1 MIKRFK
7 NKLSTDVHFS
17 ELFHGSSIAFFMH
30 LVGLALGYIFTL
42 LVARWYGADVM
53 GLYALSLTL
62 LNIFVTIGT
71 FGFSSALVKFIADY
85 NYNDKPY
92 LAKEIYKKV
101 IAFVV
106 PLGILLSLL
115 FYIFTDFLALEI
127 FDNSKLIP
135 YFHITVLGVLP
146 FVLLT
151 VNIAF
156 FRGVKNIKLF
166 AFLDKVAIFIF
177 TPLLLAIAYYF
188 LKPEGIATIASR
200 VVAVVVSM
208 GISFWAL
215 RKYSHIFRV
224 ATKKLLSYRKI
235 LSVSLP
241 MLLTSS
247 LILVMSWTDIIMLGI
262 FTDEAEVGIYNVIVK
277 LAMLSVLTMMAIN
290 TIAGPKFSEL
300 YSRGDMQGLKKT
312 AQNAT
317 RMIFYSSLPIIIV
330 LVFFAKYILGIFGQE
345 FTAGVYALWILMIGQ
360 FINVCSGPVAIL
372 LNMTGKQVSLNIV
385 MLIASI
391 CNVVLNYFL
400 IPLYGIEGAAIATAI
415 SLAVNRVIPTILVKK
430 YYGFICLYR

>member
-30 LVGLALGYIFTL
+30 LIGLVLGYIFTL
-42 LVARWYGADVM
+42 LIARWYGADTM

-71 FGFSSALVKFIADY
+71 FGFGSALVKFIADY

-101 IAFVV
+101 ITFVV
-106 PLGILLSLL
+106 PLGLLLSLL
-115 FYIFTDFLALEI
+115 FYIFTEYLALEV

-135 YFHITVLGVLP
+135 YFHITVFGVLP
-146 FVLLT
+146 FILLT
-151 VNIAF
+151 INTAF

-177 TPLLLAIAYYF
+177 TPILLAIAYYG
-188 LKPEGIATIASR
+188 LNWEGIATIISR
-200 VVAVVVSM
+200 VIAILLLLIMSYE
-208 GISFWAL
+208 AL
-215 RKYSHIFRV
+215 RRYHYIFRSSV
-224 ATKKLLSYRKI
+224 QKLLSYRDI
-235 LSVSLP
+235 FRVSLP
-241 MLLTSS
+241 MLLTNS
-247 LILVMSWTDIIMLGI
+247 LVLVMSWTDITLM
-262 FTDEAEVGIYNVIVK
+262 
-277 LAMLSVLTMMAIN
+277 AMN

-300 YSRGDMQGLKKT
+300 YSRGDMQGLKKV

-317 RMIFYSSLPIIIV
+317 RMVFYSSLPIIII
-330 LVFFAKYILGIFGQE
+330 LILFAKHILGIFGQE
-345 FTAGVYALWILMIGQ
+345 FTVGVYALWILVIGR
-360 FINVCSGPVAIL
+360 FINVCSGSVTVL
-372 LNMTGKQVSLNIV
+372 LNMTGKQVPLNVV

-391 CNVVLNYFL
+391 LNVVLNYFL
-400 IPLYGIEGAAIATAI
+400 IPIYGIEGAAIATAI
-415 SLAVNRVIPTILVKK
+415 SLAFNRIVPVILVRR
-430 YYGFICLYR
+430 YYGFFMLI

>member
-30 LVGLALGYIFTL
+30 LIGLVLGYIFTL
-42 LVARWYGADVM
+42 LVARWYGASTM

-71 FGFSSALVKFIADY
+71 FGFGSALVKFIADY

-101 IAFVV
+101 ITFVV
-106 PLGILLSLL
+106 PLGLLLSLL
-115 FYIFTDFLALEI
+115 FYIFTDYLASET
-127 FDNSKLIP
+127 FDNPKLIP
-135 YFHITVLGVLP
+135 YFHITVFGVLP
-146 FVLLT
+146 LILLT
-151 VNIAF
+151 INTAF

-177 TPLLLAIAYYF
+177 TPVLLAIAYYG
-188 LKPEGIATIASR
+188 LNWEGIATIISR
-200 VVAVVVSM
+200 VIAILLLLIMSYV
-208 GISFWAL
+208 AL
-215 RKYSHIFRV
+215 RRYRYIFRSSV
-224 ATKKLLSYRKI
+224 QKLLSYRDI
-235 LSVSLP
+235 FRVSLP
-241 MLLTSS
+241 MLLTNS
-247 LILVMSWTDIIMLGI
+247 LVLVMSWTDILMLGI
-262 FTDEAEVGIYNVIVK
+262 FTDEAQVGIYNVVIK
-277 LAMLSVLTMMAIN
+277 LAMLSILTMMAIN

-300 YSRGDMQGLKKT
+300 YSRGDIQGLKKT

-317 RMIFYSSLPIIIV
+317 RMIFYSALPIIII

-360 FINVCSGPVAIL
+360 FMSVCSGPVVIL
-372 LNMTGKQVSLNIV
+372 LNMTGKQVSLNVV

-391 CNVVLNYFL
+391 LNVVLNYFL
-400 IPLYGIEGAAIATAI
+400 IPIYGIEGAAIATAI
-415 SLAVNRVIPTILVKK
+415 SLTFNRIAPVILVKR
-430 YYGFICLYR
+430 YYGFFMLL

>member
-17 ELFHGSSIAFFMH
+17 ELFRGSSVAFFMH
-30 LVGLALGYIFTL
+30 LVGLVLGYIFTL
-42 LVARWYGADVM
+42 LVARWYGADTM

-71 FGFSSALVKFIADY
+71 FGFGSALVKFIADY

-101 IAFVV
+101 VTFVV
-106 PLGILLSLL
+106 PLGLLFSLL
-115 FYIFTDFLALEI
+115 FYIFTDYLASEI
-127 FDNSKLIP
+127 FDNPRLIP
-135 YFHITVLGVLP
+135 YFHITVFGVLP
-146 FVLLT
+146 LILLT
-151 VNIAF
+151 VNTAF

-177 TPLLLAIAYYF
+177 TPILLAIAYYG
-188 LKPEGIATIASR
+188 LNWEGMATIISR
-200 VVAVVVSM
+200 VIAILLLLIMSYV
-208 GISFWAL
+208 AL
-215 RKYSHIFRV
+215 RRYRYIFQSSV
-224 ATKKLLSYRKI
+224 QKLLSYHDIFR
-235 LSVSLP
+235 VSLP
-241 MLLTSS
+241 MLLTNS
-247 LILVMSWTDIIMLGI
+247 LVLVMSWTDILMLGI
-262 FTDEAEVGIYNVIVK
+262 FIDEAQVGIYNVVIK
-277 LAMLSVLTMMAIN
+277 LAMLSILTMMAIN

-317 RMIFYSSLPIIIV
+317 RMIFYSALPIIIV

-360 FINVCSGPVAIL
+360 FMSVCSGPVVIL
-372 LNMTGKQVSLNIV
+372 LNMTGKQVPLNVV

-391 CNVVLNYFL
+391 LNVVLNYFL
-400 IPLYGIEGAAIATAI
+400 IPIYGIEGAAIATAI
-415 SLAVNRVIPTILVKK
+415 SLTFNRIAPVILVKR
-430 YYGFICLYR
+430 YYGFFMLL

>member
-1 MIKRFK
+1 MIKRFR

-30 LVGLALGYIFTL
+30 LVGLVLGYIFTL
-42 LVARWYGADVM
+42 LVARWYGADTM

-71 FGFSSALVKFIADY
+71 FGFGSALVKFIADY

-106 PLGILLSLL
+106 PLGLLLSLL
-115 FYIFTDFLALEI
+115 FYIFTDYLALEV

-135 YFHITVLGVLP
+135 YFHITVFGVLP
-146 FVLLT
+146 LILLT
-151 VNIAF
+151 INTAF

-166 AFLDKVAIFIF
+166 AFLDKAAIFIF
-177 TPLLLAIAYYF
+177 TPILLAIAYYG
-188 LKPEGIATIASR
+188 LNLEGIATIISR
-200 VVAVVVSM
+200 VIAILLLLIMSYV
-208 GISFWAL
+208 AL
-215 RKYSHIFRV
+215 RRYRYIFQSSV
-224 ATKKLLSYRKI
+224 QKLLSYRDI
-235 LSVSLP
+235 FRVSLP
-241 MLLTSS
+241 MLLTNS
-247 LILVMSWTDIIMLGI
+247 LVLVMSWTDILMLGI
-262 FTDEAEVGIYNVIVK
+262 FTDEAEVGIYNVVIK
-277 LAMLSVLTMMAIN
+277 LAMLSILTMMAIN

-317 RMIFYSSLPIIIV
+317 RMIFYSALPIIIV

-360 FINVCSGPVAIL
+360 FMSVCSGPVVIL
-372 LNMTGKQVSLNIV
+372 LNMTGKQAPLNVV

-391 CNVVLNYFL
+391 LNVVLNYFL
-400 IPLYGIEGAAIATAI
+400 IPIYGIEGAAIATAI
-415 SLAVNRVIPTILVKK
+415 SLTFNRIAPVILVRR
-430 YYGFICLYR
+430 YYGFFMLV